1 MLTMKIL
8 QNSLKAAL
16 LLMLT
21 FTAFTT
27 VATAQTKQE
36 KQAAKAAEVK
46 KLVDGQRFVFIAQ
59 TVLPQ
64 SGRTRQVTPDFD
76 LTVTKDTIKSYLPYF
91 GRAYNAGSTLG
102 EGGIKFESKDFEYTK
117 TENKKGGW
125 DILIKPKDVSEIQN
139 VRISITESGYAYV
152 QVISSNRQPISYN
165 GYITGMR
172 SGKIR

>member
-1 MLTMKIL
+1 MKIL

-21 FTAFTT
+21 FTVFSMA
-27 VATAQTKQE
+27 ATAQTKQE

-64 SGRTRQVTPDFD
+64 SGPTRQVTPDFD

-91 GRAYNAGSTLG
+91 GRAYNVSTTLG
-102 EGGIKFESKDFEYTK
+102 DGGIKFESKDFEYTK
-117 TENKKGGW
+117 TENRKGGW
-125 DILIKPKDVSEIQN
+125 DVLIKPKDVNDIQT

-152 QVISSNRQPISYN
+152 QVQSVNRQPISYN
-165 GYITGMR
+165 GYITEKR
-172 SGKIR
+172 SGKKR